1 MTEQSILEIYGVEA
15 YLGQVNGT
23 PYVVSSTPLPRLPI
37 RETGFLAIC
46 AFEKVQQRLK

>member
-23 PYVVSSTPLPRLPI
+23 PYVVSLNAAP
-37 RETGFLAIC
+37 EA
-46 AFEKVQQRLK
+46 AD